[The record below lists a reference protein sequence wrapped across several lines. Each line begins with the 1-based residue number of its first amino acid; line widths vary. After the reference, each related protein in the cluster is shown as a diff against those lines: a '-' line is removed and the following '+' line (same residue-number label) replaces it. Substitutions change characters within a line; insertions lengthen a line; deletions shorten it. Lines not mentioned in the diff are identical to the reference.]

1 MLKLELTSTVDDN
14 LISTFFNNNKDG
26 ISKILRF
33 DSPIESEAVDANDTE
48 EQLKRIK
55 WHFSDAALPQEPYKI
70 IDTTT
75 NNVVGYLSLAL
86 GNIKIHTGLN
96 LSSKTWEEIA
106 PAIHEIMVENNLSK
120 WQIWAQYEESNKSL
134 VESCYNRTDLFSL
147 DKVVE
152 IDAHA
157 ADCLL
162 ILNRV

>member
-1 MLKLELTSTVDDN
+1 MLKLELTSTVDDS
-14 LISTFFNNNKDG
+14 LISAFFNNNKDG

-33 DSPIESEAVDANDTE
+33 DSSIESEAVDADNTE
-48 EQLKRIK
+48 EQLKRVK
-55 WHFSDAALPQEPYKI
+55 WHFSDAALPQKTYKI

-75 NNVVGYLSLAL
+75 DTVVGYLSAAL
-86 GNIKIHTGLN
+86 SDTKFHTGLN
-96 LSSKTWEEIA
+96 LSSKTWEELA
-106 PAIHEIMVENNLSK
+106 PVVHAVMVENNLAK

-147 DKVVE
+147 DKLIE

-157 ADCLL
+157 SDCLL